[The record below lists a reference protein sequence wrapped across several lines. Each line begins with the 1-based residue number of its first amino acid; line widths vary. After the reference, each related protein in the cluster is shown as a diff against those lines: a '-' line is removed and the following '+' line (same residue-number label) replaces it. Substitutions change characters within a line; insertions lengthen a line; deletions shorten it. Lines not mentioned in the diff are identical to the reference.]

1 MKTILYIHGMGGG
14 SDSRIPSIIR
24 DVLCHPEP
32 SHCHPEPSH
41 CHPERSEG
49 SFKVV
54 CRTYS
59 FDPEEAAAQIKS
71 WVEELEPDLVIG
83 ESLGCLH
90 ALRVSGV
97 PKILISPALNA
108 PLYFEVL
115 AWLALIPGVTW
126 IFDRIYKPRPGD
138 RQPLHFTFRTLRK
151 YRHHRKR
158 AMLASRQCS
167 PDKTSRQC
175 SPDKI
180 SRQCSPDMA
189 SRQCGSDQP
198 SNPNDGA
205 HVCANDMIHAFI
217 GTHDHYLRTAI
228 VSRRTYKKHFG
239 ATYTLYDGSHFT
251 EEEYIRS
258 LVIPKIKELLG

>member
-1 MKTILYIHGMGGG
+1 MKMILYIHGMGGG

-167 PDKTSRQC
+167 PD
-175 SPDKI
+175 
-180 SRQCSPDMA
+180 
-189 SRQCGSDQP
+189 
-198 SNPNDGA
+198 
-205 HVCANDMIHAFI
+205 MIHAFI